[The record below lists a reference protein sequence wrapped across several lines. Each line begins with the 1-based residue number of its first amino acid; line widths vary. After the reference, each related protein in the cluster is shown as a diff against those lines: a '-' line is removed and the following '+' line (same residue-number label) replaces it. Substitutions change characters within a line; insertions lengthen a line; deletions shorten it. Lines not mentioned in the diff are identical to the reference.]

1 MSVAYRRSP
10 AKSPVKGRPVRLA
23 PCMLAT
29 RPTITS
35 RASGS
40 PKEGTGELNQPGSRR
55 RAVSRKATSLGQS
68 GQLRSGSV
76 ADRSAGGCPLA
87 GSFSVVEFVVIAPRR
102 HRGGA
107 LQELRRVVARLAR
120 GRTLG
125 RVAAELGLQF
135 HQIGEDVGLAPQAV
149 GKH

>member
-1 MSVAYRRSP
+1 MSP

-23 PCMLAT
+23 PCRPGA
-29 RPTITS
+29 RPTIRS
-35 RASGS
+35 RASES
-40 PKEGTGELNQPGSRR
+40 PNEGTGELNQLGSRI
-55 RAVSRKATSLGQS
+55 RAASRKPASLGQS

-76 ADRSAGGCPLA
+76 RSRAPAGGWRLA
-87 GSFSVVEFVVIAPRR
+87 FSVSLVEIVVIAPRR

-125 RVAAELGLQF
+125 RITAELGLQF
-135 HQIGEDVGLAPQAV
+135 
-149 GKH
+149 